1 MGNMVNES
9 KSIAIIPARGGSQRV
24 PNKNIIDFLGRPMIA
39 YTIEAAI
46 SSGKFDRVIVST
58 DSKEIAE
65 ISVRWGAE
73 VPFLRTE
80 AADSY
85 SSVSTA
91 TIFSLK
97 QAETYFK
104 EAYDTVTLLM
114 ANCPIRG
121 CEDIKR
127 AFEHFENNGIEAQI
141 SCFKF
146 GFMNPW
152 WAFKLDGEGKGRA
165 LFPEALKSRSQDL
178 CELYCPSGA
187 IWIAKKHHLFKWNSF
202 YGEHSYFEIDWKS
215 AVDIDNYEDVEMAKA
230 VYRLLNSNS

>member
-1 MGNMVNES
+1 MVNEN

-24 PNKNIIDFLGRPMIA
+24 KNKNIIDFFGRPMIA

-58 DSKEIAE
+58 DSKDIAD
-65 ISVRWGAE
+65 ISVQYGAE
-73 VPFLRTE
+73 VPFLRAE

-85 SSVSTA
+85 TPVSTA
-91 TIFSLK
+91 VIFSLK
-97 QAETYFK
+97 QAEAYFK
-104 EAYDTVTLLM
+104 ETYDTVTLLM

-121 CEDIKR
+121 REDIIKS
-127 AFEHFENNGIEAQI
+127 FDHFIDNETAAQI

-152 WAFKLDGEGKGRA
+152 WAFKLDEKGKGEA
-165 LFPEALKSRSQDL
+165 LFPKALKSRSQDL

-187 IWIAKKHHLFKWNSF
+187 IWIAKRQHLMKWNSF
-202 YGEHSYFEIDWKS
+202 YGEHIYFEIDWKS
-215 AVDIDNYEDVEMAKA
+215 AVDIDNYEDVDMAKA
-230 VYRLLNSNS
+230 VYKLLNPNS

>member
-1 MGNMVNES
+1 MGNMVNEN

-24 PNKNIIDFLGRPMIA
+24 PNKNIIDFFGRPMIA

-46 SSGKFDRVIVST
+46 ASGKFDRVIVST
-58 DSKEIAE
+58 DSKEIAD
-65 ISVRWGAE
+65 ISVRYGAE

-91 TIFSLK
+91 VIFTLK
-97 QAETYFK
+97 QAEAYF
-104 EAYDTVTLLM
+104 EETYDTVTLLM

-121 CEDIKR
+121 CEDIKKS
-127 AFEHFENNGIEAQI
+127 FDHFLDNETEAQI

-152 WAFKLDGEGKGRA
+152 WAFKLDGKGKGEA

-187 IWIAKKHHLFKWNSF
+187 IWIAKRQYLLTWNSF

-215 AVDIDNYEDVEMAKA
+215 AVDIDNYEDVDMAKA
-230 VYRLLNSNS
+230 VYKLLHI